1 MDSQL
6 RTIIAAVDGLNER
19 LDKGTFVNSQAI
31 DGSSNGIS
39 LLALKNH
46 SLLSYIHNL
55 SAITATQIARS
66 SEDYPSEDITNIRDK
81 AVKNTIVDRIV
92 LEKGIKGLEA
102 KIAYQIEKVTKAY
115 VKAKQQAETQINGK
129 ATGQE
134 GDEEDD
140 SDDDDK
146 LNYKPN
152 PTALKSSTEDSR
164 GTDDKAAKY
173 VAPKIS
179 AATPFAKDHAGKA
192 ARKQKNST
200 MEEFIQES
208 SGAPIAEPSIG
219 STIMDGG
226 RGGER
231 TEKERRKQAEV
242 QRYEEDNFTRLPGQ
256 SKKQAK
262 RAAKQRQLDAQT
274 KNFFGEDWGF
284 TQHNNSN
291 LEKTTKRKQK
301 ATSVW
306 ERTKK
311 RQRSN

>member
-1 MDSQL
+1 MLVSP
-6 RTIIAAVDGLNER
+6 
-19 LDKGTFVNSQAI
+19 QAI
-31 DGSSNGIS
+31 DGASNGIS
-39 LLALKNH
+39 LLALKYH

-55 SAITATQIARS
+55 AAITATQVARS
-66 SEDYPSEDITNIRDK
+66 SEEYPTDEVKDIRDK
-81 AVKNTIVDRIV
+81 AVKNTVVDRIV
-92 LEKGIKGLEA
+92 LEKGVKGLEA

-115 VKAKQQAETQINGK
+115 AKAKQQAETQVNGK
-129 ATGQE
+129 STDLE
-134 GDEEDD
+134 DDEEED
-140 SDDDDK
+140 SDDEDK
-146 LNYKPN
+146 LNYRPN
-152 PTALKSSTEDSR
+152 PTALKSSKEETK
-164 GTDDKAAKY
+164 DDKSAKY

-179 AATPFAKDHAGKA
+179 AATPFAKDHEGKA

-200 MEEFIQES
+200 MEEFIQEA

-262 RAAKQRQLDAQT
+262 RAAKQRQLDALT
-274 KNFFGEDWGF
+274 KNFGGEDWGF

-291 LEKTTKRKQK
+291 LEKATKRKQK

>member
-6 RTIIAAVDGLNER
+6 KTIISAVDGLNER
-19 LDKGTFVNSQAI
+19 LDKGTFVDSQAI

-39 LLALKNH
+39 LLALKYH

-55 SAITATQIARS
+55 AAITATQVARS
-66 SEDYPSEDITNIRDK
+66 SEDYPGDEVKEIRDR
-81 AVKNTIVDRIV
+81 AVKNTVVDRIV
-92 LEKGIKGLEA
+92 MEKGVKGLEA

-115 VKAKQQAETQINGK
+115 VKAKQQAESQVSGNT
-129 ATGQE
+129 A
-134 GDEEDD
+134 DPEDD
-140 SDDDDK
+140 ESDDDDK
-146 LNYKPN
+146 LNYRPN
-152 PTALKSSTEDSR
+152 PTALKSSTEEAR
-164 GTDDKAAKY
+164 DDRAAKY

-179 AATPFAKDHAGKA
+179 AATPFAKDHEGKA

-200 MEEFIQES
+200 MDEFIQES

-291 LEKTTKRKQK
+291 LEKATKRKQK